1 MYINILLNIDQMILL
16 LHELE
21 TFLPDLLKYCD
32 NIHTYMYCMQVCIRT
47 KMSLFR

>member
-32 NIHTYMYCMQVCIRT
+32 NIYVLHASMY
-47 KMSLFR
+47 KN